1 MGSVPTSAEPARAA
15 GTSLAKVPGR
25 RSELCRSSST
35 SGTVEV
41 AEVSAVYRSCAAEA
55 IEAVRALDNVLYPI
69 GVLKRCW
76 AQ

>member
-1 MGSVPTSAEPARAA
+1 MGSVPTSAEPARVA
-15 GTSLAKVPGR
+15 GTSLAQVPGR

-35 SGTVEV
+35 SGTSRLP
-41 AEVSAVYRSCAAEA
+41 EVSRVYRNGTAEP
-55 IEAVRALDNVLYPI
+55 VRPLDNVLYPI